1 MLDQL
6 MFDQLRNRLT
16 ISGQIVTRSALRIG
30 SGRTTDPT
38 TPELPFLR
46 DGLGRP
52 FIPGA
57 SFKGVLRSNVE
68 ALVRAVVH
76 DRRRGA
82 CEPFVTA
89 AKGEAEGKEEAVI
102 CLTAQEISDLKD
114 KFKGD
119 DEALTQAILDRLCMV
134 CQTFGSPWLAAHLSV
149 ADLLVDEGSWSG
161 RVETRHGV
169 AIDRDTGTAAPKK
182 LYTYEVVPAGTSFN
196 LSLTLEN
203 GEDWQRGMVLAGL
216 LPFIRGEGAVG
227 GFTNRGLGW
236 ARLDE
241 GYSVRY
247 WEANGADS
255 LLELALGLT
264 QGDEVPLSRQREWI
278 ESFRDELRRRARKEA
293 A

>member
-1 MLDQL
+1 MFDQL
-6 MFDQLRNRLT
+6 MFDQLGNRLT
-16 ISGQIVTRSALRIG
+16 ISGQIVTCSALHVG

-38 TPELPFLR
+38 APELPLLR
-46 DGLGRP
+46 DDQGRP

-68 ALVRAVVH
+68 ALVRAVVRG
-76 DRRRGA
+76 RRRGA
-82 CEPFVTA
+82 CEPFVT
-89 AKGEAEGKEEAVI
+89 EEEEDAVI
-102 CLTAQEISDLKD
+102 CLTAKKVSDLKREEELKDND
-114 KFKGD
+114 K
-119 DEALTQAILDRLCMV
+119 ALTEAILTRLCMV
-134 CQTFGSPWLAAHLSV
+134 CLTFGSPWLAGHLSV
-149 ADLLVDEGSWSG
+149 ADLLVDEDFWSG

-182 LYTYEVVPAGTSFN
+182 LYAYEVVPAGFSFN

-203 GEDWQRGMVLAGL
+203 AEDWQRGMVLAGL

-227 GFTNRGLGW
+227 GFTSRGLGW

-247 WEANGADS
+247 WEGNGADS

-264 QGDEVPLSRQREWI
+264 VGGEIPRTRQQKWVKA
-278 ESFRDELRRRARKEA
+278 FRDELRHRAQKEA

>member
-1 MLDQL
+1 MFDQL

-16 ISGQIVTRSALRIG
+16 ISGQIVTCSALRVG

-38 TPELPFLR
+38 ASDLPLLR
-46 DGLGRP
+46 DDQGRP

-68 ALVRAVVH
+68 ALVRAVVR
-76 DRRRGA
+76 DRRQGA
-82 CEPFVTA
+82 CEPFVT
-89 AKGEAEGKEEAVI
+89 EKEEKVVI
-102 CLTAQEISDLKD
+102 CLTAQEVSDLKD
-114 KFKGD
+114 KFKDD
-119 DEALTQAILDRLCMV
+119 DEALTRAILDRLCIV

-149 ADLLVDEGSWSG
+149 ADLLVDEDSWSG

-182 LYTYEVVPAGTSFN
+182 LYTYEVVPAGTPFDV
-196 LSLTLEN
+196 SLTLEN
-203 GEDWQRGMVLAGL
+203 AKDWQRGMVLIGL

-227 GFTNRGLGW
+227 GFTSRGLGW

-264 QGDEVPLSRQREWI
+264 EGDEIPLTRQQKWVKA
-278 ESFRDELRRRARKEA
+278 FRDELRHRAQKEA

>member
-1 MLDQL
+1 MFDQL

-16 ISGQIVTRSALRIG
+16 ISGQIVTCSALRVG

-38 TPELPFLR
+38 ATELPLLQ
-46 DGLGRP
+46 DDQGRP

-76 DRRRGA
+76 DRRRGV
-82 CEPFVTA
+82 CEPFDP
-89 AKGEAEGKEEAVI
+89 EKEENAII
-102 CLTAQEISDLKD
+102 CLTAKEVSELKGKEDLKD
-114 KFKGD
+114 NDK
-119 DEALTQAILDRLCMV
+119 ALTDAILTRLCMV

-149 ADLLVDEGSWSG
+149 ADLLVDEDAWSG

-182 LYTYEVVPAGTSFN
+182 LYTYEVVPAGTPFN
-196 LSLTLEN
+196 LFLTLEN
-203 GEDWQRGMVLAGL
+203 AEDWQRGMVLVGL

-227 GFTNRGLGW
+227 GFTSRGLGW
-236 ARLDE
+236 IKLDE
-241 GYSVRY
+241 GYRVRY
-247 WEANGADS
+247 WEANGANS

-264 QGDEVPLSRQREWI
+264 QGDESLLPRQQKWVEA
-278 ESFRDELRRRARKEA
+278 FRDELRHRAQKEA